1 LGQGSAIRRLA
12 RNDFDSSSNALR
24 PLANEQ
30 AQGFCLCPAGGEES
44 GVPVDIQRQFRE
56 IREIGNASG

>member
-12 RNDFDSSSNALR
+12 RNNFDSSSNALR

-30 AQGFCLCPAGGEES
+30 AQGFCLCSPWGEES
-44 GVPVDIQRQFRE
+44 GVPADIQRQFRE
-56 IREIGNASG
+56 IRAIGSASG